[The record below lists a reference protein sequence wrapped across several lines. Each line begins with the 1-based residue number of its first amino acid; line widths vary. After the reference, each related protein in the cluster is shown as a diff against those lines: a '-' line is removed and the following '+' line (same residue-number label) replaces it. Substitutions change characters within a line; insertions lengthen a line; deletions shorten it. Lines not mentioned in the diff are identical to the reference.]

1 MSLDFINA
9 GKPYMDQKSFL
20 EDWKA
25 LLDWR
30 IYLVYQNHAW
40 LGPENR
46 LQNMMGLVV
55 SREEFEYNLARG
67 AQEQAFQG
75 LSDGELRDLEAA
87 SALVENRID
96 CTGGALPALALAQ
109 TLGLSRFERDCVLL
123 GFAAATDAKYEKLF
137 SYLQDDAAR
146 KLPGMALCCQLF
158 TKPGE
163 LIAGSM
169 ASFRAGGLFS
179 ALFEPRGWENADL
192 ELRPFVMDYLIGSA
206 FRLAPGMT
214 HLAACEPRE
223 PLVIRGEAAE
233 KLGRMACGAAGIL
246 VIRGESGS
254 GKRLICRHALAQA
267 GKGAFFSDLRDG
279 LEDIPGMVRYTAAAA
294 LLAGACPCFLHGEA
308 LDMPEKPL
316 ESVFEEAVGNLPE
329 RCAPV
334 FLLTENN
341 YRACGLSNRRVIFTY
356 ELSETTQEER
366 AALFDAF
373 LDGWTLGPGIDTRE
387 LSAKF
392 RFTPM
397 QIYNAVRQAKGTAA
411 ESARRMIGA
420 EEIHRCCYGQA
431 VHRLDALAAKV
442 RPAYDWDDLIL
453 PPGQVRLLREA
464 CAHVRQSYKV
474 YGQWG
479 FGGRVQYGRGVSM
492 LFAGPP
498 GTGKTMGAQVIA
510 NQLHMEL
517 YKIQISQVVSK
528 YIGETEKNLRE
539 VFTEARKSNSILF
552 FDECDALFGKRASE
566 VKDSNDRNANMETAY
581 LLQQVEDHDGV
592 TIMATNLLQNIDPA
606 FMRRIGF
613 VVHFPFPEKEMR
625 ERLYRG
631 MLPASAP
638 VADDVDFAFLAERFK
653 VSGGGIKNIV
663 LHAAFLAAEEDAPIC
678 MRHLVRSAVGELR
691 KNEIVVVREDLR
703 EYADLAFD

>member
-9 GKPYMDQKSFL
+9 GKPYTDQKSFL

-55 SREEFEYNLARG
+55 SREEFEYNLARC
-67 AQEQAFQG
+67 AQERAYQG
-75 LSDGELRDLEAA
+75 LSDEELRDLEAA
-87 SALVENRID
+87 GALVENRID

-123 GFAAATDAKYEKLF
+123 GFVAATDLKYEKIF

-146 KLPGMALCCQLF
+146 KLPGVALCCQLF

-169 ASFRAGGLFS
+169 SGFRAGGLFS

-192 ELRPFVMDYLIGSA
+192 ELRPFVMDYLIGGA

-214 HLAACEPRE
+214 LATASAPRE
-223 PLVIRGEAAE
+223 PLVIHGEMAAE
-233 KLGRMACGAAGIL
+233 LGRLACGPVGML
-246 VIRGESGS
+246 VLRGESGS
-254 GKRLICRHALAQA
+254 GKRLLCRHALAQA
-267 GKGAFFSDLRDG
+267 GKGALFADLRDG
-279 LEDIPGMVRYTAAAA
+279 LDDIPGMVRHAAAAA

-308 LDMPEKPL
+308 LDTPEKPL
-316 ESVFEEAVGNLPE
+316 EPVFEEAVGALPDG
-329 RCAPV
+329 CAPV

-356 ELSETTQEER
+356 ELPETTQEER
-366 AALFDAF
+366 AALFEAF

-464 CAHVRQSYKV
+464 CSHVRQSYKV

-479 FGGRVQYGRGVSM
+479 FGGD
-492 LFAGPP
+492 
-498 GTGKTMGAQVIA
+498 
-510 NQLHMEL
+510 
-517 YKIQISQVVSK
+517 
-528 YIGETEKNLRE
+528 
-539 VFTEARKSNSILF
+539 RKSTRLNSSHPSSP
-552 FDECDALFGKRASE
+552 RMPSAS
-566 VKDSNDRNANMETAY
+566 
-581 LLQQVEDHDGV
+581 
-592 TIMATNLLQNIDPA
+592 
-606 FMRRIGF
+606 
-613 VVHFPFPEKEMR
+613 
-625 ERLYRG
+625 
-631 MLPASAP
+631 
-638 VADDVDFAFLAERFK
+638 
-653 VSGGGIKNIV
+653 
-663 LHAAFLAAEEDAPIC
+663 
-678 MRHLVRSAVGELR
+678 
-691 KNEIVVVREDLR
+691 
-703 EYADLAFD
+703 